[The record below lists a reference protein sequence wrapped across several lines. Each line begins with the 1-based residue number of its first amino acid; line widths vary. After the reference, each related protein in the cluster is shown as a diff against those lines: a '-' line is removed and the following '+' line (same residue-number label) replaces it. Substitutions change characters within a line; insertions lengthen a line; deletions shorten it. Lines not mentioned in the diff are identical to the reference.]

1 MKMVDTPRNEDL
13 PLLTRLTLLEAKVR
27 LMSIVM
33 KGFVA
38 VIATSLI
45 AYFFGYH

>member
-1 MKMVDTPRNEDL
+1 MVDTPKPDQL
-13 PLLTRLTLLEAKVR
+13 PMLTRISLLEAKVR
-27 LMSIVM
+27 LISIVL

-38 VIATSLI
+38 LIATSLV

>member
-1 MKMVDTPRNEDL
+1 MVYAPKSDGNEL
-13 PLLTRLTLLEAKVR
+13 PMLTRITLLEAKVR
-27 LMSIVM
+27 LMAIVM

-45 AYFFGYH
+45 AYFFGFH

>member
-1 MKMVDTPRNEDL
+1 MTDEPKPNEL
-13 PLLTRLTLLEAKVR
+13 PMLTRITLLEAKVR
-27 LMSIVM
+27 LMSIIM

-45 AYFFGYH
+45 AYFFGYSH

>member
-1 MKMVDTPRNEDL
+1 MVDEL
-13 PLLTRLTLLEAKVR
+13 PMLTRITLLEAKVR
-27 LMSIVM
+27 LMSIIM